1 MVLNENVV
9 HMVAAYPRY
18 HFRKKGK
25 QSFVIYG
32 RIELW
37 KLAFIQKSAYMKE
50 HDFVILELWL
60 IAIWRDNSCT
70 LYSNSNLHASV
81 GDVQFVHRQNVAVW

>member
-50 HDFVILELWL
+50 HDFVI
-60 IAIWRDNSCT
+60 
-70 LYSNSNLHASV
+70 
-81 GDVQFVHRQNVAVW
+81 